1 MIHESLPQ
9 TMTFERHIRDMHDE
23 VIATVVDAPV
33 EFDNWGDGPVEN
45 RKVYGR
51 LRSGNLVM
59 HDSTTQRIN
68 GETIVS
74 TTIQIDYIP
83 GGTDRLIDNGQGG
96 YTATSEGLSE
106 YIYVEEVTITDAAVD
121 TKFMSV
127 FNRITQAMTGEL
139 PEHVQGLVMPDLPY
153 ALLAVAPESNEGDS
167 GLQVGYAEQALHGQD
182 AALADFKQ
190 MLFGVFDSVGGAEC
204 SEVAARLTAKVVQ

>member
-1 MIHESLPQ
+1 
-9 TMTFERHIRDMHDE
+9 MHDE
-23 VIATVVDAPV
+23 VMATVVDTLV
-33 EFDNWGDGPVEN
+33 EFDDRGDGPVEN

-51 LRSGNLVM
+51 LRSGDIVM

-121 TKFMSV
+121 TKFMSL

-139 PEHVQGLVMPDLPY
+139 PEHVQGLVMPDLPD

-167 GLQVGYAEQALHGQD
+167 GLQVGYAEQTLHGQD
-182 AALADFKQ
+182 AALADFK
-190 MLFGVFDSVGGAEC
+190 
-204 SEVAARLTAKVVQ
+204 